1 MAESKHTHQWH
12 VGAYVVPEEG
22 EELRK
27 VEVARHPA
35 TGKPFDL
42 SNEKHLAFMDELGI
56 DRSHAPEPREH
67 KVIFDCDC
75 GETRHVAMTKDGVSL
90 ITEALADQN
99 RDPGQLKAEDLVGG
113 RMPS

>member
-1 MAESKHTHQWH
+1 MAESKHTHHWH

-22 EELRK
+22 EQLRK

-42 SNEKHLAFMDELGI
+42 KNEKHLAFMDELGI
-56 DRSHAPEPREH
+56 DRSHTPPPREH

-75 GETRHVAMTKDGVSL
+75 GETRHVAMHQEGIEL
-90 ITEALADQN
+90 IREAVADPN
-99 RDPGQLKAEDLVGG
+99 TDPGRVPAKKLVEA
-113 RMPS
+113 MPK